1 MKLKHRLII
10 AFLIMTTMPVVL
22 IAITASTIVRFQM
35 YSIHESYDVEAK
47 TIQVITNPIQILNRI
62 TRGVYN
68 EIKLYSV
75 THPENLSDL
84 KYYREW
90 DMLLKSKHSF
100 LAVRKDDEFIYIGN
114 EQKLNIISKLLPQ
127 YGVSNTD
134 VDGGIYLGGRE
145 PFLVKSQ
152 DFIFNDGAKGTI
164 FLVTDLD
171 VIMPQIK
178 AVAIQSAISFILI
191 LFFTASSL
199 IFWIYRSIIRPL
211 NILRIATDH
220 IKEGDLNY
228 SVAVDNRDEIGQLC
242 NDFEAMRIRLKKL
255 INDRLKYEE
264 DIKELIS
271 NISHDIK
278 TPLTAIKG
286 YSEGLLD
293 GVADNA
299 KKQDKYL
306 RTIYMKANDMSA
318 LVDELAYYTKIDS
331 NTIPYTYSDI
341 ILVDYF
347 EDCVEDLRLELEVS
361 NIKLVYENSVDPNV
375 RVIADAEQLKRVIHN
390 IIGNSVKYMDKQ
402 DGIINIRIIDSGEF
416 IQVDI
421 KDNGAGIDED
431 DIPFIFDRFYRADAS
446 RSTKTGGSGLGLA
459 IAKKVIE
466 DHLGEIRATAK
477 KNEGT
482 TISFTLKKA
491 L

>member
-1 MKLKHRLII
+1 
-10 AFLIMTTMPVVL
+10 
-22 IAITASTIVRFQM
+22 
-35 YSIHESYDVEAK
+35 
-47 TIQVITNPIQILNRI
+47 
-62 TRGVYN
+62 
-68 EIKLYSV
+68 
-75 THPENLSDL
+75 
-84 KYYREW
+84 
-90 DMLLKSKHSF
+90 
-100 LAVRKDDEFIYIGN
+100 
-114 EQKLNIISKLLPQ
+114 
-127 YGVSNTD
+127 
-134 VDGGIYLGGRE
+134 
-145 PFLVKSQ
+145 
-152 DFIFNDGAKGTI
+152 
-164 FLVTDLD
+164 
-171 VIMPQIK
+171 
-178 AVAIQSAISFILI
+178 
-191 LFFTASSL
+191 
-199 IFWIYRSIIRPL
+199 L

-255 INDRLKYEE
+255 INDRLQYEE